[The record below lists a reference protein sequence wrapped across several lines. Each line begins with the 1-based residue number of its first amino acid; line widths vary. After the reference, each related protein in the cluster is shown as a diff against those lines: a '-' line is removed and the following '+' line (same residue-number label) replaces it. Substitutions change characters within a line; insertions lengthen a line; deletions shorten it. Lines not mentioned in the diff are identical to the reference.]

1 MSTEES
7 HLALARTSQLI
18 NSDFF
23 DDGADES
30 TVTEELRST
39 VVSVVGDAANLT
51 TPSGKTAVTALVACN
66 AMMGFDVD
74 LSLADVPLLSSQPPL
89 TGSTLV
95 EALAEYVS
103 DVIPGATVTFG
114 RRRPDVTYVIGDT
127 PFASSDS
134 GGIRVCGDDWR
145 AGIGPATRSTGTC
158 WTGIWPIGALGA
170 AAAASA
176 EGLRVVLPRIAANL
190 NLPLPYRRYYFDT
203 RSLTLDLSL
212 PGLGCDGS
220 LDLGKVDFISGGA
233 ITTGALYTLLRI
245 PDLRGRLRVIED
257 DIIDASNLNR
267 YPLARRCRVGER
279 KAELLASFA
288 TSDLKIESVLRRY
301 TDEAR
306 ATLALAPRV
315 CVGVDDIPS
324 RWRVQREDPI
334 WHCVGATS
342 HLEVRVS
349 THVHGTPCAGC
360 AHPTDDNFTGTIP
373 TISWVSLWA
382 GLLQARELLAAAAGV
397 SPSAP
402 SYWVSPFGLANS
414 RGLVARPVAAR
425 IDCPVGCD
433 AAAARRAAE
442 APAGLRG

>member
-1 MSTEES
+1 M
-7 HLALARTSQLI
+7 
-18 NSDFF
+18 
-23 DDGADES
+23 
-30 TVTEELRST
+30 
-39 VVSVVGDAANLT
+39 
-51 TPSGKTAVTALVACN
+51 
-66 AMMGFDVD
+66 
-74 LSLADVPLLSSQPPL
+74 
-89 TGSTLV
+89 
-95 EALAEYVS
+95 
-103 DVIPGATVTFG
+103 
-114 RRRPDVTYVIGDT
+114 
-127 PFASSDS
+127 
-134 GGIRVCGDDWR
+134 
-145 AGIGPATRSTGTC
+145 
-158 WTGIWPIGALGA
+158 
-170 AAAASA
+170 
-176 EGLRVVLPRIAANL
+176 
-190 NLPLPYRRYYFDT
+190 
-203 RSLTLDLSL
+203 
-212 PGLGCDGS
+212 
-220 LDLGKVDFISGGA
+220 
-233 ITTGALYTLLRI
+233 
-245 PDLRGRLRVIED
+245 IED